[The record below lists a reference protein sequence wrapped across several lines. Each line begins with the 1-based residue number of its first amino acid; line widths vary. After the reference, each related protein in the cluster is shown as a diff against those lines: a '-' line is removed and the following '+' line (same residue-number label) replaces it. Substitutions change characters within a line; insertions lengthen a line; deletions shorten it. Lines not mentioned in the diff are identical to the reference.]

1 MIDNTK
7 LAALVASK
15 ICHDLVEPMNAII
28 QGHEMIKGD
37 AQAKPDPD
45 ALSLLDQGV
54 AKAWAKLEFFRFALG
69 SAISEG
75 DSQLEEGRAVAEK
88 LYGQL
93 KAELAWNAPQ
103 VAMPRPAVRVI
114 LNLLL
119 IANECLPRGGK
130 VEVTADADE
139 VRIIATGPRAALR
152 TPTAQAL
159 RGETP
164 EGGPTGYTIQ
174 QMLTGMLARQNQIEL
189 TARES
194 EERVELVAKSAAF
207 KLAAQAA

>member
-1 MIDNTK
+1 MIENTQ
-7 LAALVASK
+7 LAALIASK

-28 QGHEMIKGD
+28 QGHEMIRD
-37 AQAKPDPD
+37 DNQSKPDPD

-54 AKAWAKLEFFRFALG
+54 AKAWAKLEFFRFAIG
-69 SAISEG
+69 GAIVEG
-75 DSQLEEGRAVAEK
+75 DGQLEEGRAVAEK

-93 KAELAWNAPQ
+93 KAELTWNAS
-103 VAMPRPAVRVI
+103 VVNMPRAAVRVV

-130 VEVTADADE
+130 VEVNAEPGE
-139 VRIIATGPRAALR
+139 VRIVATGPRAGLR

-164 EGGPTGYTIQ
+164 EGGISGYTVQ
-174 QMLTGMLARQNQIEL
+174 QMLTGMLARQCGVEL
-189 TARES
+189 LARES
-194 EERVELVAKSAAF
+194 EERVELVARSAAF
-207 KLAAQAA
+207 KL